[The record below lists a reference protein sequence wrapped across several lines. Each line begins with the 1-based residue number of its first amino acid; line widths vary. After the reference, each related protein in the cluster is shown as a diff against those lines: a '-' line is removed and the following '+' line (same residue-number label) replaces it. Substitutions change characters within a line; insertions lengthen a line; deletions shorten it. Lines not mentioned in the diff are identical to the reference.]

1 MLHNVA
7 AATLPAAFV
16 REPAKAEAYSG
27 TALYVRLLGHGH
39 GGTVD
44 WNQTND
50 PCSPWSALHNA
61 CMGLP
66 ASCVMMILWSTQ
78 KWGVRLVY
86 ITWRT
91 LVGYGG

>member
-7 AATLPAAFV
+7 AATPPAAFV
-16 REPAKAEAYSG
+16 REPAKAEAYGG

-66 ASCVMMILWSTQ
+66 TSCVTRRYSFMLSCEMVGAS
-78 KWGVRLVY
+78 
-86 ITWRT
+86 RT
-91 LVGYGG
+91 RETRRKEIK